1 MSYCNLGRHEEALV
15 LQLQVLMFNQR
26 VLQQDHPV
34 IGHSS
39 TPPPAASGLP
49 LICLRAGI
57 TMGNLAMTYSALAM
71 FDKALPLQQAALQ
84 FSRRVLHEGH
94 PRLGERPVGRRV
106 SPGTATAFV
115 VCFCFCFCFCGV
127 ISLLICSVVGAAMR
141 DLAAT
146 YVVLGRHDEALE
158 LQQEVLEFN
167 RRVLPEDHPH
177 IGEGG
182 MRVTLLR
189 CF

>member
-1 MSYCNLGRHEEALV
+1 
-15 LQLQVLMFNQR
+15 
-26 VLQQDHPV
+26 
-34 IGHSS
+34 
-39 TPPPAASGLP
+39 
-49 LICLRAGI
+49 
-57 TMGNLAMTYSALAM
+57 MGNLAMTYSALAM

-94 PRLGERPVGRRV
+94 PRLSERPVGRRV
-106 SPGTATAFV
+106 SPGTATTFV
-115 VCFCFCFCFCGV
+115 CFCFCFCGV
-127 ISLLICSVVGAAMR
+127 ISLRICSVVGAAMR

-146 YVVLGRHDEALE
+146 YVVLGRRDEALE

-182 MRVTLLR
+182 VWVTLLR
-189 CF
+189 CC